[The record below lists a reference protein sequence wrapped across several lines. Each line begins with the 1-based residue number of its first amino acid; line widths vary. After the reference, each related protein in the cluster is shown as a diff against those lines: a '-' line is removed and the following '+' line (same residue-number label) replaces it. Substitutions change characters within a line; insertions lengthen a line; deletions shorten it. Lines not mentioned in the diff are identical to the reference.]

1 MVSHLNTPIITPH
14 ISELIA
20 NLDELKEAIGRRPK
34 ATDDLVIDTT
44 RFAIDMISSE
54 AAGDTKYEDTLI
66 KELEELCTSNLL
78 SIKTLREKTNNIPQ
92 STVDAIANSDYL
104 LHAICKNDNISKS
117 IVEHMLRLCPTGVNK
132 PIRDGEMYPLHLA
145 AANPHCPG
153 SVIKLLVKKDAS
165 ILEKRVIDDASAQVF
180 DSNKFP
186 LHYYILRGSNY
197 DYGIMEYLVKSYP
210 DALTYM
216 PRNREDYNTP
226 FKLLCGAYHGEL
238 SLDLIKLLAGTN
250 NECLELVPNRL
261 YRQPFLELLE
271 NSNIKPFP
279 IDAVRYFIKHC
290 AVESLSESH
299 LYNGNFLHAA
309 CSNKNVTLEAM
320 QLLLG
325 IGSSDLLVRT
335 ARGQIDRNLPIH
347 ILCKNKGL
355 GEDTSLAILKLLVDT
370 YPVSVGRPD
379 DNGFL
384 PIHHACVNNLY
395 KCCKYLIEKY
405 PEGVVTKTSGSE
417 ETPFHLACANG
428 SLQLVNLLYDV
439 NPTSITEQTRDRE
452 HEYDD
457 DGEYLDWTEYSNL
470 QRGYYALHLAV
481 SNQHPDRKDI
491 VRFILEKDSR
501 AASRVGTWGRLPLH
515 QACASNMNLDIVKDI
530 FKANPSAIHA
540 KDMFG
545 RFPIHYACGC
555 AELRR
560 NTFGGSHE
568 ILPSS
573 KRQTSLVIEFLIEQL
588 PYSLGAQDLQ
598 GRNCAHYASAS
609 SLAMKKISLIE
620 KKCPESFKV
629 YSDDHGF
636 PIHYAC
642 THGADVEVVGHLVL
656 MLPGSIQME
665 HPLLGGPIACARD
678 LGSFVLL
685 LRLYRK
691 CFSKSARG
699 TPAFHAILQD
709 DTIEVKYQIITRFI
723 EFSQESK
730 TEDFQDDVRTK
741 DKKTG
746 TLPLHLIFGGRNFR
760 TLDSDDP
767 EIQSFLLETNV
778 QLLKDLIDCYPRA
791 LEEVDNQGWL
801 PLHHA
806 VRHNAPLEMIQLLID
821 RYPEGIQVADKQ
833 GSTVLHIACRHGSD
847 GKVVNYL
854 RNEMGEEGALVADN
868 NGFTPLHIACK
879 HSVPLDIFNYLVD
892 IDNQLLS
899 MQDNRGELPLHKAC
913 RGGHL
918 HLIKEIIDLH
928 PPSVSVRNHR
938 NELPIFILCKRSGKD
953 KEVRESVEY
962 TETIWK
968 LLLAHPETVSV

>member
-1 MVSHLNTPIITPH
+1 
-14 ISELIA
+14 
-20 NLDELKEAIGRRPK
+20 
-34 ATDDLVIDTT
+34 
-44 RFAIDMISSE
+44 MISSE
-54 AAGDTKYEDTLI
+54 AAGDTQEDALI
-66 KELEELCTSNLL
+66 KQLEDLCTSNLL
-78 SIKTLREKTNNIPQ
+78 SIKTLREKTNNI
-92 STVDAIANSDYL
+92 STTTIDTIANSDYL

-117 IVEHMLRLCPTGVNK
+117 IVEHMLRLCPTAVSK
-132 PIRDGEMYPLHLA
+132 PIRDGQMYPLHLA
-145 AANPHCPG
+145 AANPYCPS

-165 ILEKRVIDDASAQVF
+165 ILEKRVNDDDNKQV
-180 DSNKFP
+180 DSKLFP

-197 DYGIMEYLVKSYP
+197 DYGLIKFLVKSYP
-210 DALTYM
+210 DALMYL
-216 PRNREDYNTP
+216 PNGRDHYYITP
-226 FKLLCGAYHGEL
+226 FKLLCQECHGEL
-238 SLDLIKLLAGTN
+238 SLDLVKLLAGTN
-250 NECLELVPNRL
+250 KECLELRKSGLDCP
-261 YRQPFLELLE
+261 PFMALLG

-309 CSNKNVTLEAM
+309 CSNKNISLEAM

-325 IGSSDLLVRT
+325 IGSSGLLVRT

-355 GEDTSLAILKLLVDT
+355 DEETSLAILKLLVDT
-370 YPVSVGRPD
+370 YPESVGRPD

-395 KCCKYLIEKY
+395 KCCIYLIEKY
-405 PEGVVTKTSGSE
+405 PEGVVTKVSGSE

-481 SNQHPDRKDI
+481 SNQNADRKDI

-515 QACASNMNLDIVKDI
+515 QACAGNMNLDVVKDI
-530 FKANPSAIHA
+530 FKANPSAIHT
-540 KDMFG
+540 KDMFD

-555 AELRR
+555 AELRK
-560 NTFGGSHE
+560 NTFGGYE
-568 ILPSS
+568 FLPSS
-573 KRQTSLVIEFLIEQL
+573 KRQTSLVIEFLVEQL

-629 YSDDHGF
+629 YSQDHGF

-656 MLPGSIQME
+656 MLPGSIQVE
-665 HPLLGGPIACARD
+665 HPLLGRPLACARD

-685 LRLYRK
+685 LKVYRK
-691 CFSKSARG
+691 CFGKSARG
-699 TPAFHAILQD
+699 TPSFHAILQD

-723 EFSQESK
+723 EFSQESR
-730 TEDFQDDVRTK
+730 TEDFQDDVQTK

-746 TLPLHLIFGGRNFR
+746 TYPLHLIFGFGGRNFR

-778 QLLKDLIDCYPRA
+778 QLLEELIDCYPRA
-791 LEEVDNQGWL
+791 LEEVDNRGWL

-806 VRHNAPLEMIQLLID
+806 VRHSAPLKMIQSLAEK
-821 RYPEGIQVADKQ
+821 YPNGVQVADKQ
-833 GSTVLHIACRHGSD
+833 GSTVLHIACR
-847 GKVVNYL
+847 Y
-854 RNEMGEEGALVADN
+854 GALKPVIRHLLIQCNSSLLSVDN
-868 NGFTPLHIACK
+868 NGFTPLHVACK
-879 HSVPLDIFNYLVD
+879 HGAQLNGVPYDRAEEFREGCL
-892 IDNQLLS
+892 
-899 MQDNRGELPLHKAC
+899 MQDNSGELPLHKAC

-918 HLIKEIIDLH
+918 SLIKEIVDMQPASI
-928 PPSVSVRNHR
+928 SVRNNQ

-962 TETIWK
+962 TESIWK
-968 LLLAHPETVSV
+968 LLLAHPETVTV